1 MMQIVGSQM
10 EWGFSYRGC
19 FFGSWKQRQCFDTG
33 GSPDKATVWQS
44 WTAARVLYLLGLLC
58 ADVC

>member
-10 EWGFSYRGC
+10 EWGF
-19 FFGSWKQRQCFDTG
+19 
-33 GSPDKATVWQS
+33 KATVWQS